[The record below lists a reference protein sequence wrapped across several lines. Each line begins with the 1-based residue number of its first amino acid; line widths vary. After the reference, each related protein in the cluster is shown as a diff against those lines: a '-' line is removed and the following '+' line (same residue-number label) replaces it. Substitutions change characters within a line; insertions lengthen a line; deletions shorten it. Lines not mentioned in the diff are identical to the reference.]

1 MAKTKLPQGFYELVQ
16 HHLPPESPAR
26 SRGGRPRVAHQAALR
41 AIWFVLVTGCRWED
55 VPSEMGCS
63 GRTAH
68 RRLRQW
74 EELRIW
80 DRLHAD
86 LLSQLRAADKL
97 DPDTV
102 IVDSVLVRAFGGGEK
117 TGPNPVDR
125 GKTGSKHTVM
135 VDRQGVPPAVRTTG
149 AHESDQRQILSLIL
163 DYPRIGGKPGRPKQ
177 LPDTL
182 YADRGYDNEAMR
194 ALLCWLGIEPRIAKR
209 RTAHGSGLGKVRWVV
224 ERTIGWIKGLRR
236 MRIRYDRLAVIQD
249 AWTSLGASMNCVQ
262 IHIHDIYNACG
273 SR

>member
-1 MAKTKLPQGFYELVQ
+1 MAQAKLPQKFYELVQ
-16 HHLPPESPAR
+16 HHLPPEPGVS
-26 SRGGRPRVAHQAALR
+26 SRGGRPRVSHQTALR

-68 RRLRQW
+68 RRLRHW
-74 EELRIW
+74 EELGIW

-97 DPDTV
+97 DPDTA

-117 TGPNPVDR
+117 TGPNPADR
-125 GKTGSKHTVM
+125 GKTGSKHTVL
-135 VDRQGVPPAVRTTG
+135 VDRHGVPLAVRTTG
-149 AHESDQRQILSLIL
+149 AQESDQRQILPLIL
-163 DYPRIGGKPGRPKQ
+163 DYPRVGGKSGSPKR

-194 ALLCWLGIEPRIAKR
+194 ALLRWLGIEPRIAKR

-249 AWTSLGASMNCVQ
+249 AWNSLAASVICFQ
-262 IHIHDIYNACG
+262 ILTRD
-273 SR
+273 SF